1 MLKFDESARI
11 IASESRYVAG
21 GVNSNFR
28 LGMGHGPL
36 VFTHG
41 EGAYLHDVDGNKIID
56 YYCGMGAM
64 VLGHSPKGVQA
75 AVKQQVEKGILFAG
89 QSPV

>member
-1 MLKFDESARI
+1 MLKFEESARI

-41 EGAYLHDVDGNKIID
+41 EGAYLYALDLRP
-56 YYCGMGAM
+56 A
-64 VLGHSPKGVQA
+64 VQDTPPFIVITPVA
-75 AVKQQVEKGILFAG
+75 AAQPATVETAPTTPSSTL
-89 QSPV
+89 Q